1 MKMKQTGLTFFISL
15 MCFSLFA
22 QGEYR
27 VGVVGLDTSH
37 SIAFTKELN
46 GEDKKEQYIGF
57 RVVAAYPYGSKTIES
72 SYSRIPGYI
81 NQMKEMGVEIVAS
94 IEELLEKSDYI
105 LLETNDGTVHL
116 EQALEVF
123 KHCKGKPFFIDKPIA
138 ATLAEAIA
146 IFQLAKEYNVPIF
159 SSSGVRFTP
168 ESQAIRRGEEGEVLG
183 ATTYSPALREIT
195 HPDFGWYG
203 IHGVEELFTVMG
215 TGCVAVNRMSAEG
228 TDVVTG
234 LWSDGRVGTFRGT
247 RTGKHLYGG
256 IVFTENGVTPS
267 GGFQGYGMLLDEI
280 VKFFRT
286 GEPPVSEM
294 ETLEIFTFMEAS
306 NVSKRNNG
314 EIILMED
321 VYRWAMYD
329 AQQLIKNL
337 E

>member
-1 MKMKQTGLTFFISL
+1 MLELRPTLPP
-15 MCFSLFA
+15 CA
-22 QGEYR
+22 
-27 VGVVGLDTSH
+27 DH
-37 SIAFTKELN
+37 SPDLAGMAFT
-46 GEDKKEQYIGF
+46 
-57 RVVAAYPYGSKTIES
+57 
-72 SYSRIPGYI
+72 
-81 NQMKEMGVEIVAS
+81 
-94 IEELLEKSDYI
+94 
-105 LLETNDGTVHL
+105 
-116 EQALEVF
+116 
-123 KHCKGKPFFIDKPIA
+123 
-138 ATLAEAIA
+138 
-146 IFQLAKEYNVPIF
+146 
-159 SSSGVRFTP
+159 
-168 ESQAIRRGEEGEVLG
+168 
-183 ATTYSPALREIT
+183 
-195 HPDFGWYG
+195 
-203 IHGVEELFTVMG
+203 VEELFTVMG

-234 LWSDGRVGTFRGT
+234 LWSDGRGYIQGT

>member
-1 MKMKQTGLTFFISL
+1 MKKTWLTILTAVLCLSLVAQT
-15 MCFSLFA
+15 
-22 QGEYR
+22 EYK
-27 VGVVGLDTSH
+27 VGIVGLDTSH

-46 GEDKKEQYIGF
+46 GENKKEQYTGF
-57 RVVAAYPYGSKTIES
+57 RVVAAYPYGSRIIES
-72 SYSRIPGYI
+72 SYNRIPGYI
-81 NQMKEMGVEIVAS
+81 EQMKEVGVEIVAS
-94 IEELLEKSDYI
+94 IEELLKKADYI

-123 KHCKGKPFFIDKPIA
+123 KHCDEKPVFIDKPIA
-138 ATLAEAIA
+138 ATLAQAIA
-146 IFQLAKEYNVPIF
+146 IFQLAKEYNVSIF

-168 ESQAIRRGEEGEVLG
+168 ESQAIRRGEAGKVLG
-183 ATTYSPALREIT
+183 ATTYSPAMREIT

-215 TGCVAVNRMSAEG
+215 AGCVAVNRMSAEG

-267 GGFQGYGMLLDEI
+267 GGFKGYGVLLDEI
-280 VKFFRT
+280 VKFFKT
-286 GEPPVSEM
+286 GEPPVSEK

-314 EIILMED
+314 KIILMED
-321 VYRWAMYD
+321 IYRQGMSD
-329 AQQLIKNL
+329 AQQLIKGL

>member
-1 MKMKQTGLTFFISL
+1 MKKTGLTILILLLSL
-15 MCFSLFA
+15 SLFA

-27 VGVVGLDTSH
+27 VGIVGLDTSH

-46 GEDKKEQYIGF
+46 GEDKKEPYTGF

-72 SYSRIPGYI
+72 SYKRIPGYTE
-81 NQMKEMGVEIVAS
+81 QVKEMGVEIVSS
-94 IEELLEKSDYI
+94 IEELLEKADYI

-123 KHCKGKPFFIDKPIA
+123 KHCDGKPVFIDKPIA
-138 ATLAEAIA
+138 ATLAQAIA
-146 IFQLAKEYNVPIF
+146 IFQLAKEYNTPIF
-159 SSSGVRFTP
+159 TSSGVRFTP
-168 ESQAIRRGEEGEVLG
+168 KSQALRKGEEGKVLG
-183 ATTYSPALREIT
+183 ASTYSPAAREVT

-215 TGCVAVNRMSAEG
+215 PGCVAVNRMSAEG

-267 GGFQGYGMLLDEI
+267 GGFQGYGTLLDEI
-280 VKFFRT
+280 VKFFKT
-286 GEPPVSEM
+286 GEPPVSER

-321 VYRWAMYD
+321 VYRQGMND
-329 AQQLIKNL
+329 AQQLIKDL